1 VPVPLHWRSGRK
13 VAALLGTLALVV
25 WIVPALAAPGTETF
39 ALWAGVAGPGA
50 ALEWRPLGTHP
61 DAESCE
67 VARRDALEAGWKG
80 LREVGV
86 VELIALGHA
95 GFTRVDPRTL
105 ETFTFRF
112 ACRAGPP
119 PA

>member
-1 VPVPLHWRSGRK
+1 VPFPPFRGSGP
-13 VAALLGTLALVV
+13 VVALLGALPLVV
-25 WIVPALAAPGTETF
+25 GTAPGGAHAGAETL
-39 ALWAGVAGPGA
+39 ALWAGVAGPGGA
-50 ALEWRPLGTHP
+50 EQWRPLGTHP
-61 DAESCE
+61 DAETCE
-67 VARRDALEAGWKG
+67 AARRDALEAAWKW

-86 VELIALGHA
+86 VELVALGHA

-119 PA
+119 PP